1 MGASRKD
8 RELYWR
14 GVLERQAESGLSA
27 AAFCRQE
34 SISAPSFYSW
44 RRTLRERE
52 AEAASGSLPEREAA
66 NFVPVRIA
74 AGSSSQSVRILL
86 PQGAS
91 IEASSGVDR
100 GALVELLTALREA
113 QLC

>member
-1 MGASRKD
+1 MGASRND
-8 RELYWR
+8 GRQYWR
-14 GVLERQAESGLSA
+14 GVLARQAESGLSA

-44 RRTLRERE
+44 RRTLRERKAGSA
-52 AEAASGSLPEREAA
+52 AEPAAA

-74 AGSSSQSVRILL
+74 SRPSCESVRILL

-100 GALVELLTALREA
+100 GALVELLAALREA

>member
-1 MGASRKD
+1 MGASGND
-8 RELYWR
+8 RREYWQDA
-14 GVLERQAESGLSA
+14 LARQAESGLSA

-52 AEAASGSLPEREAA
+52 AEAAPGSIGEPAA
-66 NFVPVRIA
+66 AKFVPVRIA
-74 AGSSSQSVRILL
+74 SGSSSQSVRILL
-86 PQGAS
+86 PHGTS
-91 IEASSGVDR
+91 IEALSDVDR